1 MGNSLESARFL
12 INSRLSDALRG
23 DDDACYD
30 LGVAYSTGTN
40 GAEYDLIEAHKWF
53 NLAAVAGNVAAQA
66 ARAEIADDMP
76 ARDIAVA
83 QRAARAIIAQSQR
96 RAA

>member
-40 GAEYDLIEAHKWF
+40 GAEYDLIEAH
-53 NLAAVAGNVAAQA
+53 
-66 ARAEIADDMP
+66 
-76 ARDIAVA
+76 
-83 QRAARAIIAQSQR
+83 
-96 RAA
+96 